1 MTRLAY
7 ESHLRRGHSAKA
19 RDYQP
24 QIRLKRR
31 FVIFFFKLSTLKT
44 ESDDLSL
51 RFGLKV
57 DNKGGGEGRSLAQ
70 VEKISFIRIVYIAIL
85 CNIFVH
91 ALLLSCLDGCVNYSH
106 VVMAPY
112 HER

>member
-1 MTRLAY
+1 MIFFQKSLINIKQCCHYFSGDAAGLRVPLTKRSFSKGARLPTTD
-7 ESHLRRGHSAKA
+7 SSQTQV
-19 RDYQP
+19 RD
-24 QIRLKRR
+24 L
-31 FVIFFFKLSTLKT
+31 FFKLSTLKT

-85 CNIFVH
+85 CNIYAH
-91 ALLLSCLDGCVNYSH
+91 
-106 VVMAPY
+106 
-112 HER
+112 